1 MSLFDQS
8 QSERMKTGAPS
19 VTPCSI
25 NTEKVA
31 PLRVAFV
38 ISCKSFYDKLKLN

>member
-8 QSERMKTGAPS
+8 QSERTKTSAPS
-19 VTPCSI
+19 VTLCSI

-31 PLRVAFV
+31 LHRVAFV
-38 ISCKSFYDKLKLN
+38 ISCKSFYDNLKLN